1 MKKFH
6 VIIKGKKDVR
16 VAQQFAD
23 SIEVVANSEVEA
35 QEKAVLWASVDGA
48 YDLAVSKVI
57 NEPLEA
63 AGSMPL
69 GDYDADGYIALSASQ
84 AQTSTTASQ
93 YVSYGTANSDG
104 ESNFFATPVYIDPFE
119 AGIPDTNGYAP
130 YDGSVSNISDDDD
143 DFFTYN
149 NSMSQYVPYQPW
161 NLTQNNDS

>member
-23 SIEVVANSEVEA
+23 SIEVVANSELEA

-57 NEPLEA
+57 AESSETTGGMA
-63 AGSMPL
+63 L
-69 GDYDADGYIALSASQ
+69 GDYDADGYVAFSVP
-84 AQTSTTASQ
+84 QTEATTIPSQ
-93 YVSYGTANSDG
+93 YVSYSSNNNDG
-104 ESNFFATPVYIDPFE
+104 ESSFFATPVYIDPFDT
-119 AGIPDTNGYAP
+119 GMSDTNGYAP

-143 DFFTYN
+143 DFFTYS

-161 NLTQNNDS
+161 NSTQNNDS

>member
-57 NEPLEA
+57 AEPSETTGA
-63 AGSMPL
+63 MAL
-69 GDYDADGYIALSASQ
+69 GDYDADGYVAFSVSQ
-84 AQTSTTASQ
+84 AEASTIPSQ
-93 YVSYGTANSDG
+93 YVSYSSNSGDG

-119 AGIPDTNGYAP
+119 TGMSDTNGYAP

-143 DFFTYN
+143 DFFTYS

-161 NLTQNNDS
+161 NSTQNNDS